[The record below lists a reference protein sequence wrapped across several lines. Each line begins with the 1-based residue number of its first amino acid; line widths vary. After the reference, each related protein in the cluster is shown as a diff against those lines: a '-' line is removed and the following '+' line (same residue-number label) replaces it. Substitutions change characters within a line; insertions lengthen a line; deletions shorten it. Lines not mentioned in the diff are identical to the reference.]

1 MQSTSS
7 SPSRYFWQD
16 YLTLFL
22 ISGAIIALDQ
32 ITKAL
37 VRSNLALSQMWV
49 PWDCLAH
56 YARIVHWQNTG
67 VAFGLLQ
74 GFGDVFAVLAFLV
87 SFAILYYFP
96 RVPRED
102 WLLRLALCLQFAG
115 AIGNLI
121 DRLTIGYVLDF
132 ISIGPFPVF
141 NFADLSI
148 TIGVVLLLISVWLK
162 ERAEKQASL
171 AGDSEAPS
179 ESAPPA
185 RPAPPTEE

>member
-49 PWDCLAH
+49 PWDWLAH